1 MQNENMNTSDL
12 YSKIKELLP
21 VKQGDTDF
29 QETLQKALSD
39 YTSDVQQLDSSVF
52 SNDEEKAETI
62 SKIENINV
70 SICKIIDL
78 YFGGRHGE
86 AFQLF
91 QQQMNGPDGLLEQI
105 GVLRIKEHSYT
116 FISSACF

>member
-1 MQNENMNTSDL
+1 MNISEL

-52 SNDEEKAETI
+52 SNKDEKEETI
-62 SKIENINV
+62 SKVENLNKG
-70 SICKIIDL
+70 IC
-78 YFGGRHGE
+78 
-86 AFQLF
+86 
-91 QQQMNGPDGLLEQI
+91 
-105 GVLRIKEHSYT
+105 
-116 FISSACF
+116 

>member
-70 SICKIIDL
+70 SIT
-78 YFGGRHGE
+78 RWR
-86 AFQLF
+86 
-91 QQQMNGPDGLLEQI
+91 N
-105 GVLRIKEHSYT
+105 
-116 FISSACF
+116 

>member
-1 MQNENMNTSDL
+1 MNISEL

-52 SNDEEKAETI
+52 SNKDEKEETI
-62 SKIENINV
+62 SKVEN
-70 SICKIIDL
+70 L
-78 YFGGRHGE
+78 
-86 AFQLF
+86 
-91 QQQMNGPDGLLEQI
+91 
-105 GVLRIKEHSYT
+105 T
-116 FISSACF
+116 

>member
-1 MQNENMNTSDL
+1 MNISEL

-52 SNDEEKAETI
+52 SNKDEKEETI
-62 SKIENINV
+62 SKV
-70 SICKIIDL
+70 VFWWSAWGSIQTISTTNERPRWSFRADWCID
-78 YFGGRHGE
+78 
-86 AFQLF
+86 
-91 QQQMNGPDGLLEQI
+91 N
-105 GVLRIKEHSYT
+105 
-116 FISSACF
+116 